1 MMLQWG
7 VDRADELGVKCI
19 VEATVDGQS
28 LYARFGFVTKQVV
41 DTKKEGMDED
51 EEWMKL
57 QKRYPLVSCW
67 MERPRKLE
75 GSKLTI
81 RNP

>member
-7 VDRADELGVKCI
+7 VGMADELGVKCI
-19 VEATVDGQS
+19 VEATVDGQP
-28 LYARFGFVTKQVV
+28 LYERFSFVTKQVV
-41 DTKKEGMDED
+41 DTKKEGMDAD

-57 QKRYPLVSCW
+57 QERYPLVSCW
-67 MERPRKLE
+67 MERPGKSE
-75 GSKLTI
+75 GSRLTI